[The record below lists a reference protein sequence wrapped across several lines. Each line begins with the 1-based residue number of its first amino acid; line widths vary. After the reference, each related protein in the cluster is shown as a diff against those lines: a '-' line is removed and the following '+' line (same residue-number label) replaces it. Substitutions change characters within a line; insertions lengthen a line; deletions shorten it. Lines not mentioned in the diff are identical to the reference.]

1 MLFVN
6 IACILYKISPLI
18 KYYAKG
24 VMQKGGQTPRWFK
37 TPRWFIEI
45 SGIPTQFLNK

>member
-24 VMQKGGQTPRWFK
+24 VMQKGGQTPRWLSIVLK
-37 TPRWFIEI
+37 LAK
-45 SGIPTQFLNK
+45 Q

>member
-24 VMQKGGQTPRWFK
+24 VMQKGGQTPRWLGQA
-37 TPRWFIEI
+37 TGELEP
-45 SGIPTQFLNK
+45 